1 MNQKGPE
8 ILFISGTLGLGHVTR
23 DLEIAKEIRKEIP
36 QVKIS
41 WIAAPPASNY
51 LIENNETL
59 LPESACW
66 PSEPEIADKT
76 SVGSNM
82 NIAY

>member
-8 ILFISGTLGLGHVTR
+8 ILFISGTLGLGHITR

-36 QVKIS
+36 QAKIS
-41 WIAAPPASNY
+41 WISAPPASNY

-59 LPESACW
+59 LPVSVLYH
-66 PSEPEIADKT
+66 PSPL
-76 SVGSNM
+76 
-82 NIAY
+82 